1 MTMSRTYINLVS
13 IASVVIILAAAR
25 AAQQIVVPF
34 LLAVFISII
43 AAAPAAWLR
52 KKHVPA
58 GVAIAIVIVMMIGLF
73 IGTSLI
79 LATSV
84 ESFSQTLPTYLDSLK
99 GSTEKLIQGLNNV
112 GIDVPEEGFSNVFDP
127 GAAMR
132 LANSIIS
139 SLSQLLSHTF
149 LIIIT
154 VIFMMLESSV
164 FSEKISLIRHNT
176 ATTLANI
183 TGFLDSTQRYMAIK
197 ALTSLITGI
206 CISIS
211 MALVGL
217 DYAVLWGFLAFLLN
231 FIPNIGSI
239 IAAVPAVLL
248 ALLQLGIGSA
258 IAVAAI
264 FLAVNMLIGN
274 VIEPRVMGRG
284 VGLSSLVV
292 FLSLVFWG
300 WLFGPVGMLL
310 SVPLTMLVKFATEV
324 NEDTRWVA
332 ILLSSS
338 TDEYVEQTDTNV
350 QS

>member
-1 MTMSRTYINLVS
+1 MSMSRTHINLVS
-13 IASVVIILAAAR
+13 IAAVVIILAAAR
-25 AAQQIVVPF
+25 ASQQIVVPF

-52 KKHVPA
+52 HKNVPA
-58 GVAIAIVIVMMIGLF
+58 GLAIAIVVVMMIGLF
-73 IGTSLI
+73 IGSSLI
-79 LATSV
+79 LATSI
-84 ESFSQTLPTYLDSLK
+84 ESFSQTLPTYLDNLKSL
-99 GSTEKLIQGLNNV
+99 TEKFMQWLADMGL
-112 GIDVPEEGFSNVFDP
+112 DVPEAGFSSAFNP
-127 GAAMR
+127 GSAMR
-132 LANSIIS
+132 LANSILS
-139 SLSQLLSHTF
+139 SLSQLLSYTF
-149 LIIIT
+149 LITIA
-154 VIFMMLESSV
+154 VIFMMLESSI
-164 FSEKISLIRHNT
+164 FSEKVSLIRHNT
-176 ATTLANI
+176 GTTLANI
-183 TGFLDSTQRYMAIK
+183 EGFLDNTQRYMAIK

-217 DYAVLWGFLAFLLN
+217 DYPVLWGFLAFLLN

-248 ALLQLGIGSA
+248 ALLQLGPGSA
-258 IAVAAI
+258 ITVAII
-264 FLAVNMLIGN
+264 FLAVNMIIGN

-300 WLFGPVGMLL
+300 WLFGPIGMLL
-310 SVPLTMLVKFATEV
+310 SVPLTVLVKFAAEV
-324 NEDTRWVA
+324 NEDTRWIA

-338 TDEYVEQTDTNV
+338 TDEFVEENNTGE